1 MPPRQCGPHCVQV
14 IISNPTQKPA
24 EFQLRRPGQNWQGF
38 TLYPR
43 SASSFSW
50 QTNANSQVPD
60 ELDARLDTDDEGA
73 TPLSPGTEYEIR
85 TGADHRGGIF
95 PKGEAGQ

>member
-1 MPPRQCGPHCVQV
+1 
-14 IISNPTQKPA
+14 
-24 EFQLRRPGQNWQGF
+24 F

-50 QTNANSQVPD
+50 QADPTSPVRD
-60 ELDARLDTDDEGA
+60 ELDARLNDDDEAA

-85 TGADHRGGIF
+85 TGADHKRVIF